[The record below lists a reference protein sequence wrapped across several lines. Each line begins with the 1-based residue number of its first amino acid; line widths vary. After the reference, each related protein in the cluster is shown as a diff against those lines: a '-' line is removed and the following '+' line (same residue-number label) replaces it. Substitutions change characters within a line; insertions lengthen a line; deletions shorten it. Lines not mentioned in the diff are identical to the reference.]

1 MNETLD
7 YIKGQ
12 IKDFVP
18 ETALVLG
25 SGSGDFASNLNGI
38 EIPYSDIPNFK
49 TSSVQGHNGS
59 LLFCNFEGKNIV
71 IAKGRVHFYEGYD
84 IKDVVYYIKIFKK
97 LGVKNLVLTN
107 AAGTCN
113 KKIKP
118 PSLVL
123 IKDHINFTG
132 VNPLIGK
139 NDEDLGPRFP
149 DMSEIYSKELISLCK
164 KCAKKLKIDLKEGV
178 YLGLTGPSYET
189 PAEIKAYKKLGA
201 DLIGMSTVN
210 EAIYA
215 NYMGIKVLGLST
227 ATNYCSGISKT
238 PLNHKEVLEMG
249 KIVTNKSIEL
259 LKEFVKNI

>member
-1 MNETLD
+1 MNETIEF
-7 YIKGQ
+7 IKSKIG
-12 IKDFVP
+12 DFVP

-25 SGSGDFASNLNGI
+25 SGSGDFASGLNGV
-38 EIPYSDIPNFK
+38 EIPYSEIPNFK

-71 IAKGRVHFYEGYD
+71 IAKGRIHFYEGHD

-97 LGVKNLVLTN
+97 LGIKNLILTN

-123 IKDHINFTG
+123 ITDHMNFTG

-139 NDEDLGPRFP
+139 NDDELGVRFP
-149 DMSEIYSKELISLCK
+149 DMSEIYSEELRDICK
-164 KCAKKLKIDLKEGV
+164 KCAKKLKIDIKEGV

-189 PAEIKAYKKLGA
+189 PAEIRAYQKLGA
-201 DLIGMSTVN
+201 DLVGMSTVN

-215 NYMGIKVLGLST
+215 HYMGIKILGLST
-227 ATNYCSGISKT
+227 ATNYCAGISKT
-238 PLNHKEVLEMG
+238 PLNHQEVLEMG
-249 KIVTNKSIEL
+249 KVVTKKSVML